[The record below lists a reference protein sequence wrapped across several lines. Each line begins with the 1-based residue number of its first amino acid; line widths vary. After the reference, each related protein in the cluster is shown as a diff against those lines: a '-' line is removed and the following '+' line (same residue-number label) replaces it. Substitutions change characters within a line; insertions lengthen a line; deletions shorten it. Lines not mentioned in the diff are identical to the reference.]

1 MGKFYFSVLGLIACL
16 FFSCGKNEDG
26 GKIDPPPVKSG
37 RTILVYM
44 AADNNLVNSAWQNV
58 DQMLVGMESIDG
70 NLIVY
75 IDPQGGT
82 PQLLKIESGG
92 KKTVVEEY
100 AKENSASTSVLSRV
114 IARTKALYPAE
125 SYGLVLWSHGLGWAP
140 AGVIPKSYSAD
151 DLWRK
156 DPNAPLTK
164 WFAQDGANYIDISDL
179 AGALPRDR
187 EFDFLLF
194 DACFMGSVEALYEL
208 RNAAKYIIASPTEI
222 LSSGFSYDAILP
234 ELFADTPRFE
244 EVCRL
249 FVDYYRQSSSTWPYA
264 SVGLIKS
271 DELDALA
278 AAAKA
283 FYASASP
290 ASADVSQV
298 QYLERMQ
305 THVFHDLLDYY
316 SKIGGDAAL
325 YAAFAG
331 QLRKTVVYEDH
342 TEYVFSAYSGPG
354 VGPFNMCVKL
364 NTFCGLSTYVPRDL
378 SALQLLQESYKETPW
393 AKAVGIAY

>member
-1 MGKFYFSVLGLIACL
+1 MKMEEKS
-16 FFSCGKNEDG
+16 
-26 GKIDPPPVKSG
+26 PPIKSG

-264 SVGLIKS
+264 SVGLIKT

>member
-222 LSSGFSYDAILP
+222 LSSGFSM
-234 ELFADTPRFE
+234 RF
-244 EVCRL
+244 CRNCS
-249 FVDYYRQSSSTWPYA
+249 RIRRGS
-264 SVGLIKS
+264 KR
-271 DELDALA
+271 
-278 AAAKA
+278 
-283 FYASASP
+283 
-290 ASADVSQV
+290 SADCSSITTGN
-298 QYLERMQ
+298 RR
-305 THVFHDLLDYY
+305 
-316 SKIGGDAAL
+316 
-325 YAAFAG
+325 
-331 QLRKTVVYEDH
+331 LR
-342 TEYVFSAYSGPG
+342 GP
-354 VGPFNMCVKL
+354 M
-364 NTFCGLSTYVPRDL
+364 PR
-378 SALQLLQESYKETPW
+378 S
-393 AKAVGIAY
+393 V